1 MVRKWF
7 PFLGLSFAVAGADK
21 LLGLGVYERLF
32 AKWGW
37 SDGAR
42 RLVGAGEF
50 AGGVLVASERYRHVG
65 GWLLTTVSAAML
77 SAEIDHDERD
87 LALPRFVLMLAAA
100 TALLPWRPRGK
111 PPVKPRS

>member
-7 PFLGLSFAVAGADK
+7 PLLGLGFAIAGADK
-21 LLGLGVYERLF
+21 LLGLGGYDRLF

-42 RLVGAGEF
+42 QLVGATEF
-50 AGGVLVASERYRHVG
+50 AGGVLVASARCRHAG

-87 LALPRFVLMLAAA
+87 LALLRLVLTLAAV
-100 TALLPWRPRGK
+100 TAFWPMRLRR
-111 PPVKPRS
+111 